1 MICVRLVDLGL
12 DHRILSLDRGE
23 NRFHMTPLEVQE
35 VSKFRRYPM
44 VSAIV
49 LLTVERDKINSVA
62 DAIADIDGVS
72 EVYSIAGRYDL
83 AAIIRVKTNDDMAK
97 VVTERIR
104 KVGGITSS
112 ETLIS
117 FRVYSRHDLER
128 MFSIGLEHP
137 S

>member
-1 MICVRLVDLGL
+1 
-12 DHRILSLDRGE
+12 
-23 NRFHMTPLEVQE
+23 
-35 VSKFRRYPM
+35 M

-72 EVYSIAGRYDL
+72 EVYSVAGRYDL
-83 AAIIRVKTNDDMAK
+83 VALVRVKANEDLAK
-97 VVTERIR
+97 VVTEHIR

-112 ETLIS
+112 ETLIA

-128 MFSIGLEHP
+128 MFSIGMEKA
-137 S
+137 

>member
-1 MICVRLVDLGL
+1 
-12 DHRILSLDRGE
+12 
-23 NRFHMTPLEVQE
+23 
-35 VSKFRRYPM
+35 M

-49 LLTVERDKINSVA
+49 LLTVERDKINTVA

-83 AAIIRVKTNDDMAK
+83 AAIIRVKTNEDMAK

-128 MFSIGLEHP
+128 MFSIGMEHP
-137 S
+137 

>member
-1 MICVRLVDLGL
+1 
-12 DHRILSLDRGE
+12 
-23 NRFHMTPLEVQE
+23 
-35 VSKFRRYPM
+35 M

-83 AAIIRVKTNDDMAK
+83 AAIVRVKTNEDLAK

-104 KVGGITSS
+104 KVGAINSS
-112 ETLIS
+112 ETLIA
-117 FRVYSRHDLER
+117 FQVYSRHDLER
-128 MFSIGLEHP
+128 MFSIGMEH